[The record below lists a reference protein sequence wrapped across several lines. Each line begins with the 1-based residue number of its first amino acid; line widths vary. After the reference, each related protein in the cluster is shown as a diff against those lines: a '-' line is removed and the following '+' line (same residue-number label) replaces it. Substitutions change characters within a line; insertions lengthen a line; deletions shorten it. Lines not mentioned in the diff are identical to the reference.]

1 MVSSFVI
8 SMFYLFLARPHEE
21 HKFYVSTTEIDYKTE
36 LNTLQITIQLFID
49 DAELLLQQSESSLR
63 LDPDFNPSQ
72 VESLLGAALK
82 KTLIIR
88 TNNKSLTFNFLGK
101 EYKNDIVQCYLEIV
115 LQEPLK
121 NIEIENTLF
130 FNMFDEQQNIIHFKS
145 PKGRKSFLLHRQ
157 NTKVN
162 ISL

>member
-1 MVSSFVI
+1 MNQLIIKFSSILFLSFV
-8 SMFYLFLARPHEE
+8 A
-21 HKFYVSTTEIDYKTE
+21 HKYYVSTTEIEYKIERNTIQI
-36 LNTLQITIQLFID
+36 TLQLFTD
-49 DAELLLQQSESSLR
+49 DAELMLQQKDPNVR
-63 LDPDFNPSQ
+63 LDPDFDAKK
-72 VESLLGAALK
+72 VDILLDSELSKALQ
-82 KTLIIR
+82 LFADQ
-88 TNNKSLTFNFLGK
+88 SALEFSFLGK